1 MTEFDNSLAPLCIYK
16 CPFETGGPQNAE
28 SMKFLKMIATA
39 MIAVAGCAGF
49 VSCSDDKDEP
59 NGGDEIG
66 EVVVN
71 PSKVFT
77 AGVPKQVGTMSVVT
91 DAKGLITSMNSAED
105 GVKIVFSYPSMS
117 RAESY
122 DVVMVVDDEGDK
134 TTLNMLLNEMGFAK
148 YCKQIESD
156 GDVEEWWFEYNSDG
170 QLIKMKRSEGG
181 NEVTEITYE
190 NGNISKVKM
199 RSEDDGDGGD
209 YVIGYGSSMIE
220 NKGCIMLFDETFG
233 IDMDEM
239 KYAYFAALLGKAT
252 KNLPV
257 SNAYT
262 RFDPNGEP
270 YKRDKAF
277 KWSMNSNNLPIMLT
291 TLTTDEWGTEEP
303 EMFEFKW

>member
-1 MTEFDNSLAPLCIYK
+1 MMAIVSC
-16 CPFETGGPQNAE
+16 
-28 SMKFLKMIATA
+28 M
-39 MIAVAGCAGF
+39 GF
-49 VSCSDDKDEP
+49 VSCSDDDKDEP
-59 NGGDEIG
+59 NGVENGT
-66 EVVVN
+66 EVMN
-71 PSKVFT
+71 PSNVFT
-77 AGVPKQVGTMSVVT
+77 AGVPKQVGSMSVTT
-91 DAKGLITSMNSAED
+91 DLKGLVTAMTNTED
-105 GVKIVFSYPSMS
+105 GVKITFTYPSMS

-122 DVVMVVDDEGDK
+122 DVIMTVDDDGDK
-134 TTLNMLLNEMGFAK
+134 TVFNLLLNDMGFAK

-190 NGNISKVKM
+190 NGNISKIKM

-209 YVIGYGSSMIE
+209 YVIGYGSSIIE

-239 KYAYFAALLGKAT
+239 EYAYFAALLGKAT

-257 SNAYT
+257 SNIYT
-262 RFDPNGEP
+262 RYNPNEEP
-270 YKRDKAF
+270 YKRDKTF
-277 KWSMNSNNLPIMLT
+277 TWSMNSNNLPIMLT

-303 EMFEFKW
+303 ETFEFKW

>member
-1 MTEFDNSLAPLCIYK
+1 
-16 CPFETGGPQNAE
+16 
-28 SMKFLKMIATA
+28 
-39 MIAVAGCAGF
+39 
-49 VSCSDDKDEP
+49 
-59 NGGDEIG
+59 
-66 EVVVN
+66 
-71 PSKVFT
+71 
-77 AGVPKQVGTMSVVT
+77 
-91 DAKGLITSMNSAED
+91 
-105 GVKIVFSYPSMS
+105 
-117 RAESY
+117 
-122 DVVMVVDDEGDK
+122 
-134 TTLNMLLNEMGFAK
+134 MLLNEMGFAK

>member
-1 MTEFDNSLAPLCIYK
+1 
-16 CPFETGGPQNAE
+16 
-28 SMKFLKMIATA
+28 MKFLKMGAIAIMA
-39 MIAVAGCAGF
+39 IASCIGF
-49 VSCSDDKDEP
+49 VSCNDDDKDEP
-59 NGGDEIG
+59 NGGG
-66 EVVVN
+66 ENEEMVVN

-77 AGVPKQVGTMSVVT
+77 AGVPMQVGTMLVETNPMGLVT
-91 DAKGLITSMNSAED
+91 AMKSAED
-105 GVKIVFSYPSMS
+105 GVNILFSYPTMS

-122 DVVMVVDDEGDK
+122 DVVMDVDDEGDK
-134 TTLNMLLNEMGFAK
+134 TTFNMLLNEMGFAK

-156 GDVEEWWFEYNSDG
+156 GDVEEWWFEYNADG

-190 NGNISKVKM
+190 NGNITKVKM

-252 KNLPV
+252 KNLPM

-270 YKRDKAF
+270 YKWDKAF
-277 KWSMNSNNLPIMLT
+277 TWSLNSDNLPIMLT

-303 EMFEFKW
+303 ETFEFKW

>member
-1 MTEFDNSLAPLCIYK
+1 
-16 CPFETGGPQNAE
+16 
-28 SMKFLKMIATA
+28 MKFLKMSTIAMMA
-39 MIAVAGCAGF
+39 IVSCMGF
-49 VSCSDDKDEP
+49 VSCSDDDKDEP
-59 NGGDEIG
+59 NGVENGTE
-66 EVVVN
+66 VVN
-71 PSKVFT
+71 PSNVFT
-77 AGVPKQVGTMSVVT
+77 AGVPKQVGSMSVTT
-91 DAKGLITSMNSAED
+91 DLKGLVTAMTNTED
-105 GVKIVFSYPSMS
+105 GVKITFMYPSMS

-122 DVVMVVDDEGDK
+122 DVIMTIDDDGDK
-134 TTLNMLLNEMGFAK
+134 TVFNLLLNDMGFAK

-156 GDVEEWWFEYNSDG
+156 GDVEEWWFEYNSNG

-209 YVIGYGSSMIE
+209 YVIGYGSSIIE

-239 KYAYFAALLGKAT
+239 EYAYFAALLGKST

-262 RFDPNGEP
+262 RYDPNEEP
-270 YKRDKAF
+270 YKRDKTF
-277 KWSMNSNNLPIMLT
+277 TWSMNSNNLPIMLT

-303 EMFEFKW
+303 ETFEFKW

>member
-1 MTEFDNSLAPLCIYK
+1 
-16 CPFETGGPQNAE
+16 
-28 SMKFLKMIATA
+28 MKFLKMGAIVIVAIASC
-39 MIAVAGCAGF
+39 IGF

-59 NGGDEIG
+59 NGGGEIE

-71 PSKVFT
+71 PSKVFA
-77 AGVPKQVGTMSVVT
+77 AGVPKQVGTMSVETNPMGLVT
-91 DAKGLITSMNSAED
+91 RLRSVND
-105 GVKIVFSYPSMS
+105 GVNILFSYPGVS

-122 DVVMVVDDEGDK
+122 DVVMDVDDEGDK
-134 TTLNMLLNEMGFAK
+134 TTFNMLLNEIGFAK

-156 GDVEEWWFEYNSDG
+156 GDVDEWWFEYNADG

-190 NGNISKVKM
+190 NGNITKVEM
-199 RSEDDGDGGD
+199 RSEDDGDGGN

-252 KNLPV
+252 KNLPM

-270 YKRDKAF
+270 YKRDNAF
-277 KWSMNSNNLPIMLT
+277 TWSMNSNNLPIMLT
-291 TLTTDEWGTEEP
+291 TLTTDEWGAEEP
-303 EMFEFKW
+303 ETFEFKW

>member
-1 MTEFDNSLAPLCIYK
+1 MMAI
-16 CPFETGGPQNAE
+16 
-28 SMKFLKMIATA
+28 
-39 MIAVAGCAGF
+39 VGCMGF
-49 VSCSDDKDEP
+49 VSCSDDDKDEP
-59 NGGDEIG
+59 NGVENGTE
-66 EVVVN
+66 VVN
-71 PSKVFT
+71 PSNVFT
-77 AGVPKQVGTMSVVT
+77 AGVPKQVGSMSVTT
-91 DAKGLITSMNSAED
+91 DLKGLVTAMTNTED
-105 GVKIVFSYPSMS
+105 GVKITFTYPSMS

-122 DVVMVVDDEGDK
+122 DVIMTVDDDGDK
-134 TTLNMLLNEMGFAK
+134 TVFNLLLNDMGFAK

-209 YVIGYGSSMIE
+209 YVIGYGLSIIE

-239 KYAYFAALLGKAT
+239 EYAYFAALLGKAT

-262 RFDPNGEP
+262 RYDPNEGP
-270 YKRDKAF
+270 YKRDKTF
-277 KWSMNSNNLPIMLT
+277 TWSMNSNNLPIMLT

-303 EMFEFKW
+303 ETFEFKW